1 MGRSLGLATAWS
13 GLCLVDAAL
22 QLVVF
27 APADPGESFESRVL
41 GVPERAWSTVDQ
53 WARISISEVRQMTG
67 AMWLII
73 AVCLVERVF
82 FLLDV
87 R

>member
-27 APADPGESFESRVL
+27 APADPGESFESRVF
-41 GVPERAWSTVDQ
+41 GVPEKAWSAVDQ
-53 WARISISEVRQMTG
+53 WARISISYEGEKTG
-67 AMWLII
+67 AMRLII
-73 AVCLVERVF
+73 AACLVDRVF
-82 FLLDV
+82 ILRDV